1 MYKVKL
7 IQVEK
12 YNKAK
17 ESERA
22 EIETNPQKIFLTA
35 LDNVKP
41 LLKVIPLVK
50 SGISYQVPVP
60 MTEKER
66 EFKASKLLIETCLD
80 KERSMR
86 FYDRLAIELIDAYQN
101 QVIKTFLK
109 FTFYL
114 FSTDFRKNTV
124 CFFIRKI
131 TLIKIHI
138 Y

>member
-1 MYKVKL
+1 M

-101 QVIKTFLK
+101 QVI
-109 FTFYL
+109 
-114 FSTDFRKNTV
+114 N
-124 CFFIRKI
+124 IR
-131 TLIKIHI
+131 
-138 Y
+138 